1 MTISISLGW
10 WLLPAII
17 TVASYASA
25 LFLSARSA
33 SQIPRGVDYNFG
45 AAWDAMIMGIL
56 LLIAT
61 VVSMAAWLLWAL
73 VGGAA

>member
-25 LFLSARSA
+25 LVLSARSA
-33 SQIPRGVDYNFG
+33 SRTPRGGNYNFG
-45 AAWDAMIMGIL
+45 SMWDAMLAVVL

-61 VVSMAAWLLWAL
+61 VISMAAWLAWVLI
-73 VGGAA
+73 GGAA